1 MERIESIEA
10 PFHHIG
16 FLSLTAFVEQQQRHR
31 QKNTDLVRLRPTDFA
46 DGRDDV
52 EQSPYDCKTQQLF
65 SVCPL
70 NNPKNRIHKTAT

>member
-65 SVCPL
+65 FGLSPE
-70 NNPKNRIHKTAT
+70 